1 MTLDQM
7 ANVASVIASIAV
19 VLTIP
24 VLIIS
29 IRQNT
34 KAQRAIV
41 VDNLAAGIASINVP
55 LTQDPEI
62 GSALQATSQDWN
74 SATREQRIR
83 AHYFY
88 YSIFKLYENAWYQ
101 MRAGILEPE
110 VWEGWAANM
119 AKSYYLPGVRDVWW
133 PARKH
138 SYTKA
143 FRDYLAT
150 TEPTVGENIGNYCD
164 IFGEN

>member
-1 MTLDQM
+1 MSLSEFADI
-7 ANVASVIASIAV
+7 ASVVAALAV
-19 VLTIP
+19 VLTLP

-41 VDNLAAGIASINVP
+41 VDNLAAGIANINVP
-55 LTQDPEI
+55 LTQDPAI
-62 GSALQATSQDWN
+62 GAALQATAQDWH

-101 MRAGILEPE
+101 MRAGILEPD
-110 VWEGWAANM
+110 VWEGWAANLV
-119 AKSYYLPGVRDVWW
+119 KSYHLPGVRDVWW
-133 PARKH
+133 PARQH

-150 TEPTVGENIGNYCD
+150 TEPDMAQGIGGYAD
-164 IFGEN
+164 IFGD